1 MVTAVRTPSG
11 YASVRVVPHCVAVGQ
26 QRALTVQLQ
35 GQPGGVAI
43 GVLPVGH
50 PNLSSADL
58 FLPGHS
64 LSALSNGCSW
74 YTYPDGGGG
83 RFYYGGKYRDAPVD
97 FFSGAE
103 VRAAVDR
110 RSGSGNGVARF
121 YRNGK
126 ALQTEPLLPIAF
138 AEEAVFVV
146 SCGHAGGGVKILSV
160 E

>member
-43 GVLPVGH
+43 GVLPVEH
-50 PNLSSADL
+50 LNLSSKDL
-58 FLPGHS
+58 FLPGDS
-64 LSALSNGCSW
+64 RSALSIGCSG
-74 YTYPDGGGG
+74 YTNSDGSGC
-83 RFYYGGKYRDAPVD
+83 FSYGGKSRAAPFGFV
-97 FFSGAE
+97 SGDE
-103 VRAAVDR
+103 VRAVVDR
-110 RSGSGNGVARF
+110 RRGSGSGVVRF

-126 ALQTEPLLPIAF
+126 ALQPEPLLPIAF

-146 SCGHAGGGVKILSV
+146 SFGYADAGVKILSF